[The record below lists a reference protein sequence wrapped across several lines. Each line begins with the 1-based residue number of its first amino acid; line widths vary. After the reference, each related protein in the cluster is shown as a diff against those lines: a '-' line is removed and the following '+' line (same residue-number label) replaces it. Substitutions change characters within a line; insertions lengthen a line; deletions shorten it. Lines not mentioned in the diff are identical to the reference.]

1 MSDTAWIVHQ
11 LAGRVRLRLPHRR
24 KDVAF
29 FQSAIEHLEALPGLE
44 HAKANPATGSL
55 LVEFDEGSEVFA
67 SLKTYLRAQ
76 DIAIDYG
83 DPPMAAARP
92 TIKHGIK
99 QVDDYIGLL
108 SEQATDLRSIG
119 ILFFLALSVLQMAR
133 GQILAPAS
141 TLLWYALYLL
151 NGSND
156 TPSGD

>member
-29 FQSAIEHLEALPGLE
+29 FQQAIEHLDTLPGLE
-44 HAKANPATGSL
+44 RAKANPATGSL
-55 LVEFDEGSEVFA
+55 LVEFDEGSEVFT
-67 SLKTYLRAQ
+67 SLETYLRAQ
-76 DIAIDYG
+76 DIDIDYG

-119 ILFFLALSVLQMAR
+119 VLFFLALSVLQMAR
-133 GQILAPAS
+133 GQTLAPAS

-151 NGSND
+151 NGSDNS
-156 TPSGD
+156 PSGD